1 MHNPRHDRMG
11 LENRDVVHT
20 LRMGRFDRFRSK
32 PREDAGL
39 GTDRGHFHLAEE
51 SEGKASLTLDL
62 GDLPTDAVVQ
72 AAGDEP
78 NGAFWEG
85 VASYVAPALAARL
98 EMDSEGS
105 MFAVYG
111 NRTNL
116 EQLREL
122 LQPLVDQPAAMTGLL
137 QRAQADGVLLE
148 GYGR

>member
-1 MHNPRHDRMG
+1 MRHDRMG
-11 LENRDVVHT
+11 FENRDVVHT
-20 LRMGRFDRFRSK
+20 LRMGLFDRFRSK

-39 GTDRGHFHLAEE
+39 GTHRGQFRLADE
-51 SEGKASLTLDL
+51 SDGKASLTLDL

-98 EMDSEGS
+98 EMDSEGT

-111 NRTNL
+111 DRANL
-116 EQLREL
+116 EQLRAL

>member
-1 MHNPRHDRMG
+1 MG
-11 LENRDVVHT
+11 FENRDVVHT
-20 LRMGRFDRFRSK
+20 LRMGLFDRFRSK

-39 GTDRGHFHLAEE
+39 GTDRGQFRLADE
-51 SEGKASLTLDL
+51 SDGKASLTLDL

-98 EMDSEGS
+98 EMDSEGT

-111 NRTNL
+111 DRANL
-116 EQLREL
+116 EQLRAL

>member
-1 MHNPRHDRMG
+1 MG
-11 LENRDVVHT
+11 L
-20 LRMGRFDRFRSK
+20 FDRFRSK
-32 PREDAGL
+32 HHGDAGL
-39 GTDRGHFHLAEE
+39 GAELGRFRLAEE
-51 SEGKASLTLDL
+51 SDGKASLTLDL

-98 EMDSEGS
+98 NMDSEGS

-111 NRTNL
+111 DRTDL
-116 EQLREL
+116 EQLCEL
-122 LQPLVDQPAAMTGLL
+122 LQPLVDRPAAMTGLL

>member
-1 MHNPRHDRMG
+1 MRIG

-20 LRMGRFDRFRSK
+20 LRMGLFDRFGSK
-32 PREDAGL
+32 PHEGAGL
-39 GTDRGHFHLAEE
+39 GADRGNFRFADE
-51 SEGKASLTLDL
+51 SDGKASLTLDL

-72 AAGDEP
+72 GAGDEP

-98 EMDSEGS
+98 DMDSEGS
-105 MFAVYG
+105 MFAVCG
-111 NRTNL
+111 DRTDL
-116 EQLREL
+116 EQLRER

>member
-1 MHNPRHDRMG
+1 MG

-20 LRMGRFDRFRSK
+20 RRMGLFDRFRSK
-32 PREDAGL
+32 HHGDAGL
-39 GTDRGHFHLAEE
+39 GAELGRFRLAEE
-51 SEGKASLTLDL
+51 SDGKASLTLDL

-98 EMDSEGS
+98 NMDSEGS

-111 NRTNL
+111 DRTDL
-116 EQLREL
+116 EQLCEL
-122 LQPLVDQPAAMTGLL
+122 LQPLVDRPAAMTGLL